1 MHGGEP
7 REEEEEQGEGD
18 GEMKGKVS
26 AYFKSVILL
35 DQEIKE
41 QSERNSIIPL
51 QNSPPLH
58 SATPSTKDIGD

>member
-35 DQEIKE
+35 DQKIKE
-41 QSERNSIIPL
+41 QSERNSIIPPCITVHL
-51 QNSPPLH
+51 F
-58 SATPSTKDIGD
+58 I

>member
-35 DQEIKE
+35 DQKIKE

-51 QNSPPLH
+51 
-58 SATPSTKDIGD
+58 A